1 MLIGNFCYLAR
12 FKVCCSLTA
21 HPPHSHSSAFN
32 PPILDIKV
40 SKTKSYPNSDYI
52 LMFTRLIISTRVCLN
67 RGTACRN
74 NIAITLPTLTAIHH
88 TPTRFQSSSN
98 NDDDKSTDTTKLDII
113 RNWMKWNRWKYKPDM
128 DAIAN
133 IGKSTSP
140 LDAFRDLVPKEKR
153 QTEPVGRSWSVR
165 ELRRKSYDDLHKLW

>member
-1 MLIGNFCYLAR
+1 MKTIYPSRSVIALYVLIHADTTGQTRRVSPTTGAQGLVDGDSGYIPLRGNS
-12 FKVCCSLTA
+12 VGTEDTLT
-21 HPPHSHSSAFN
+21 
-32 PPILDIKV
+32 K
-40 SKTKSYPNSDYI
+40 
-52 LMFTRLIISTRVCLN
+52 
-67 RGTACRN
+67 
-74 NIAITLPTLTAIHH
+74 LPTLTAIHH